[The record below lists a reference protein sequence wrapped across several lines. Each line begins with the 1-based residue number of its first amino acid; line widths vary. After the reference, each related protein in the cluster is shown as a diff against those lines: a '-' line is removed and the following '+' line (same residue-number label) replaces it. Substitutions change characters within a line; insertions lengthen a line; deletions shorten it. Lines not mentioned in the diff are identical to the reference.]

1 MDEGKAKLIKEIITR
16 FITHQDE
23 KILELENIKVKLDL
37 YEELIRLL
45 DNDIDIVIENKIIIE
60 ILLDSIYNLDT
71 YNMLFINKVVS
82 NDEKE
87 IHKLLK
93 TFKEQYEQFKLKESL
108 LTNEIKN
115 YKALSHDA
123 NVFLVALKNKI
134 PVNRICTENVKRI
147 LLIMQSEMFLEN
159 KDMALLIN
167 ELNFYSQKISM
178 VSEKDKIF
186 IYNAYLKIPTIVNMG
201 YEVIKDV
208 EVEPNRKV
216 LLDNVAKAVYKEL
229 GNVKPNDIE
238 HFFIYYLEEDYDI
251 EEVQYITGKTINLM
265 QNDLVIY
272 YEFAIENAENKEN
285 EARKSITDEYF
296 SLFNKYV
303 KLRKYYD
310 KIEEMLEYKEVPET
324 EELPLKVDVYQ
335 NELYFASSKANP
347 LKSKILADLK
357 DIPEEYYENIYS
369 LLEEFKKGTLPK
381 GAIKKLQNNG
391 KLEDVYEIKGFQIRI
406 IFKQIQNNSYCIL
419 GAFIKKDNNDIKS
432 YNNIGRRKM
441 NIPQNLIYAKMVSSQ
456 MQKELYDV
464 LLSKKRTSTL

>member
-45 DNDIDIVIENKIIIE
+45 DNNIDIVIENKIIIE
-60 ILLDSIYNLDT
+60 ILLDTIYNLDT

-87 IHKLLK
+87 IHKLLN
-93 TFKEQYEQFKLKESL
+93 TFKEQYEQLKLKESL

-208 EVEPNRKV
+208 EVEPN
-216 LLDNVAKAVYKEL
+216 E
-229 GNVKPNDIE
+229 
-238 HFFIYYLEEDYDI
+238 
-251 EEVQYITGKTINLM
+251 
-265 QNDLVIY
+265 
-272 YEFAIENAENKEN
+272 
-285 EARKSITDEYF
+285 KS
-296 SLFNKYV
+296 
-303 KLRKYYD
+303 
-310 KIEEMLEYKEVPET
+310 
-324 EELPLKVDVYQ
+324 
-335 NELYFASSKANP
+335 AS
-347 LKSKILADLK
+347 
-357 DIPEEYYENIYS
+357 
-369 LLEEFKKGTLPK
+369 
-381 GAIKKLQNNG
+381 
-391 KLEDVYEIKGFQIRI
+391 
-406 IFKQIQNNSYCIL
+406 
-419 GAFIKKDNNDIKS
+419 
-432 YNNIGRRKM
+432 
-441 NIPQNLIYAKMVSSQ
+441 
-456 MQKELYDV
+456 
-464 LLSKKRTSTL
+464 